1 MLTEF
6 GKIIRNLCTNTNLKQ
21 EELAADLGISAATLS
36 NYMNG
41 IAVPKMDFLLKCI
54 KHFNISNKSIKD
66 FLTKA
71 FKSSGINNRKIILD
85 TQFLSEERFNLLVQ
99 IIIVLLCNNK
109 DSSNSNIKEKFP
121 LNLECDL
128 YQLQE
133 AIKECYKRL

>member
-6 GKIIRNLCTNTNLKQ
+6 GKIIRNLCTNTDLKQ
-21 EELAADLGISAATLS
+21 EKLAADLGISAATLS

-41 IAVPKMDFLLKCI
+41 IAVPRMDFLLKCI
-54 KHFNISNKSIKD
+54 KHFNISNKNIKD
-66 FLTKA
+66 FITKA

-85 TQFLSEERFNLLVQ
+85 TQFLSEECLNLLVQ
-99 IIIVLLCNNK
+99 VIFVLLCNYK
-109 DSSNSNIKEKFP
+109 DYSSSNIYKKFP
-121 LNLECDL
+121 SNSGDDF